1 VPRYFFNTRIGDD
14 LIPDPDGVE
23 LRDPDHAWEMARTM
37 IQEVLRDQR
46 NDLNLL
52 TASLEVTDESGQ
64 IVLEFPFRE
73 ALMMPPHGPPT
84 RQ

>member
-23 LRDPDHAWEMARTM
+23 LRDPDQAWEMARTM

-46 NDLNLL
+46 NELNLL
-52 TASLEVTDESGQ
+52 TASLEVTDERGE
-64 IVLEFPFRE
+64 IVLEFPFSE
-73 ALMMPPHGPPT
+73 ALIMPPDGPPT
-84 RQ
+84 RH

>member
-1 VPRYFFNTRIGDD
+1 MPRYFFNTRIGDD

-46 NDLNLL
+46 NELNLL
-52 TASLEVTDESGQ
+52 IASLEVTDERGE
-64 IVLEFPFRE
+64 IVFEFPFRE
-73 ALMMPPHGPPT
+73 ALMLPPHDPPT
-84 RQ
+84 RH